1 MLPELTIAQALGLA
15 LLGLSV
21 GMVGALAGVGGGFLL
36 VPILLFIFPDADP
49 ASVTAISLTSVLF
62 TAASA
67 SVGFRRS
74 RLQDFR
80 TAGILIALA
89 VPAAAGGALLNRV
102 TDRGAFEVVFGVAL
116 LLGAVYLIARSAIE
130 SRPEEPSRRGRPRTI
145 VDRAGGVYDYR
156 VNEPLTAVI
165 APGAGF
171 FAGFFGIGG
180 GVINVPVM
188 LLLIR
193 IPKAVAIA
201 TSQLELTA
209 AATAALAIHIAF
221 SSGDPG
227 LWLRAGITGLGA
239 MVGAQIGVRLAP
251 RVSGRLVLGVIGAGL
266 LIAGTKLSICQLL
279 SLLQTCIGFLV
290 RVFGCECS
298 G

>member
-1 MLPELTIAQALGLA
+1 MFPELTVAQGLGLA
-15 LLGLSV
+15 VLGLSV
-21 GMVGALAGVGGGFLL
+21 GTVGALAGVGGGFLL
-36 VPILLFIFPDADP
+36 VPVLLFIFPDANP

-67 SVGFRRS
+67 SVGFRLS

-80 TAGILIALA
+80 TAAILIALA

-102 TDRGAFEVVFGVAL
+102 TDRSAFETVFGVGL
-116 LLGAVYLIARSAIE
+116 LLGAVYLLARSAIE
-130 SRPEEPSRRGRPRTI
+130 SQSEEPSSKGRARTI
-145 VDRAGGVYDYR
+145 VENTGQVYDYR
-156 VNEPLTAVI
+156 VNEPLTAAI

-188 LLLIR
+188 MLVIR
-193 IPKAVAIA
+193 IPKAVAVA

-209 AATAALAIHIAF
+209 AATAALAIHVAA
-221 SSGDPG
+221 SSDEAS
-227 LWLRAGITGLGA
+227 LWMRAGITGLGA

-266 LIAGTKLSICQLL
+266 LIAGARLL
-279 SLLQTCIGFLV
+279 L
-290 RVFGCECS
+290 
-298 G
+298 

>member
-1 MLPELTIAQALGLA
+1 MLPELTIAQVATLV

-21 GMVGALAGVGGGFLL
+21 GAVGALAGVGGGFLL
-36 VPILLFIFPDADP
+36 VPALLFIFPDADP
-49 ASVTAISLTSVLF
+49 ASVTAISLTAVF
-62 TAASA
+62 FNAASA
-67 SVGFRRS
+67 SAGYRRL

-80 TAGILIALA
+80 TAGILIVLA
-89 VPAAAGGALLNRV
+89 VPAAATGALVNRV
-102 TDRGAFEVVFGVAL
+102 TDRSSFEVVFGLAL

-130 SRPEEPSRRGRPRTI
+130 SRPQEPSTRGRPRRVVNRTGE
-145 VDRAGGVYDYR
+145 VFAYR
-156 VNEPLTAVI
+156 VNEPVTAAI
-165 APGAGF
+165 APFAGF

-180 GVINVPVM
+180 GIINVPFM

-209 AATAALAIHIAF
+209 AAIAALSIHFAF
-221 SSGDPG
+221 SGGEPS
-227 LWLRAGITGLGA
+227 LWLRAGIAGVGA

-266 LIAGTKLSICQLL
+266 LIAGARLL
-279 SLLQTCIGFLV
+279 L
-290 RVFGCECS
+290 
-298 G
+298 

>member
-1 MLPELTIAQALGLA
+1 MLPELTIAQAVVLA

-21 GMVGALAGVGGGFLL
+21 GTVGALAGVGGGFLL
-36 VPILLFIFPDADP
+36 VPVLLFIFPDADP

-67 SVGFRRS
+67 SVGFRLS

-102 TDRGAFEVVFGVAL
+102 TERSAFETIFAVAL
-116 LLGAVYLIARSAIE
+116 LLGAVYLISRSALE
-130 SRPEEPSRRGRPRTI
+130 SRTEEPSTRGRPRRVVEKSGHT
-145 VDRAGGVYDYR
+145 YDYR
-156 VNEPLTAVI
+156 VNEPLTAAI
-165 APGAGF
+165 APVAGF

-180 GVINVPVM
+180 GVMNVPIMM
-188 LLLIR
+188 LVIR

-209 AATAALAIHIAF
+209 AATAALAIHIAY
-221 SSGDPG
+221 SSDEAS
-227 LWLRAGITGLGA
+227 LWLRAGVTGVGA
-239 MVGAQIGVRLAP
+239 MLGAQIGVRVAP

-266 LIAGTKLSICQLL
+266 LIAGGRLL
-279 SLLQTCIGFLV
+279 L
-290 RVFGCECS
+290 
-298 G
+298 

>member
-1 MLPELTIAQALGLA
+1 MLPELTIAQALVLA

-21 GMVGALAGVGGGFLL
+21 GAVGALAGVGGGFLL
-36 VPILLFIFPDADP
+36 VPVLLFIFPDADP

-67 SVGFRRS
+67 SVGFRLS

-102 TDRGAFEVVFGVAL
+102 TDRSAFETIFAVAL
-116 LLGAVYLIARSAIE
+116 LLGAVYLITRSALE
-130 SRPEEPSRRGRPRTI
+130 SRTEEPSTRGRARTI
-145 VDRAGGVYDYR
+145 VEKTGHIYDYR
-156 VNEPLTAVI
+156 VNEPLTAAI
-165 APGAGF
+165 APVAGF

-180 GVINVPVM
+180 GVMNVPIMM
-188 LLLIR
+188 LVIR
-193 IPKAVAIA
+193 IPKAVAVA

-209 AATAALAIHIAF
+209 AATAALAIHLAF
-221 SSGDPG
+221 SSDEAS
-227 LWLRAGITGLGA
+227 LWLRAGVTGVGA
-239 MVGAQIGVRLAP
+239 MLGAQIGVRLAP

-266 LIAGTKLSICQLL
+266 LIAGARLL
-279 SLLQTCIGFLV
+279 L
-290 RVFGCECS
+290 
-298 G
+298 

>member
-1 MLPELTIAQALGLA
+1 MLPELTIAQAATLV

-21 GMVGALAGVGGGFLL
+21 GAVGALAGVGGGFLL
-36 VPILLFIFPDADP
+36 VPALLLIFPDANP
-49 ASVTAISLTSVLF
+49 AAVTAISLTAVLF
-62 TAASA
+62 NASSA
-67 SVGFRRS
+67 TVGYRLR

-89 VPAAAGGALLNRV
+89 VPAAAAGALINRV
-102 TDRGAFEVVFGVAL
+102 TDRGAFETVFGIAL
-116 LLGAVYLIARSAIE
+116 LLGAVYLLARGAIE
-130 SRPEEPSRRGRPRTI
+130 SRPEEPSTHGRLRTI
-145 VDRAGGVYDYR
+145 VAKGGDVYRYR
-156 VNEPLTAVI
+156 VNEPLTGSL
-165 APGAGF
+165 APVAGF

-209 AATAALAIHIAF
+209 AAAAALAIHIAF
-221 SSGDPG
+221 SSDEAS

-266 LIAGTKLSICQLL
+266 LIAGVRLL
-279 SLLQTCIGFLV
+279 L
-290 RVFGCECS
+290 
-298 G
+298 

>member
-1 MLPELTIAQALGLA
+1 MLPDLTIAQAAVLA

-21 GMVGALAGVGGGFLL
+21 GTVGALAGVGGGFLL
-36 VPILLFIFPDADP
+36 VPVLLFIFPDAAP

-80 TAGILIALA
+80 TAGILIVLA

-102 TDRGAFEVVFGVAL
+102 TERGAFEVVFGVAL

-130 SRPEEPSRRGRPRTI
+130 SRSEEPSARGKART
-145 VDRAGGVYDYR
+145 VVEKTGDVYDYR
-156 VNEPLTAVI
+156 VNEPLTAAI
-165 APGAGF
+165 APVAGF

-180 GVINVPVM
+180 GVINVPIMMIV
-188 LLLIR
+188 IR
-193 IPKAVAIA
+193 IPKAVAVA

-209 AATAALAIHIAF
+209 AATAALAIHLAF
-221 SSGDPG
+221 SSDEPG
-227 LWLRAGITGLGA
+227 LWLRAGIAGVGA
-239 MVGAQIGVRLAP
+239 MIGAQIGVRLAP

-266 LIAGTKLSICQLL
+266 LIAGARLL
-279 SLLQTCIGFLV
+279 L
-290 RVFGCECS
+290 
-298 G
+298 